1 MAAQIKSQLEDSEHC
16 CQRPKMDLEDA
27 PQEDPNAGLSVG
39 TVHAAF
45 ILSAAVA
52 VALTF
57 GKDLI
62 KGKLSMNSD
71 VGGQTPQFKA
81 FQRTYLTVYLLM
93 MAGDWLQ
100 GPYMYALYDAYGF
113 KHEEIAALFVAGFFS
128 ARTSNFNLYAWSS
141 LADMRECRRWRA
153 GGVPSMTVAHPVA
166 SRAGRSENS
175 HKRVSW
181 APAGARVATI
191 AAGARGMRSVD
202 EGPHSPGHAP
212 AALRESGRAAERVK
226 AGAAGAAHTHIGRT
240 RSRKSWA
247 KARWPSRPR
256 RSDEALRA
264 PGSADTNTESGH
276 VASMSGRRHTHT
288 RSRKS
293 DTENKKKQQ
302 NTGFGSS
309 MLFGTVAGSLADTL
323 GRKRGALAYVVVY
336 AASCV
341 TKHWRSYEVL
351 MFGRVLGGIAT
362 SLLFSVFDS
371 WLVAE
376 HASRGFE
383 PAWLS
388 TTFANAQAGNSIVA
402 ILSGV
407 LGEWIAGTTPMR
419 VLVAG
424 STGGEDAAPD
434 GAIMWGGYC
443 LPFDAAAVFLLVGGF
458 VIMTTWNE
466 NYGDTKQSSGADG
479 LRESLTKGLLLLARD
494 RRVLLVGLV
503 CSCFEAAMYAFV
515 FEWTP
520 ALTAANAPR

>member
-1 MAAQIKSQLEDSEHC
+1 M
-16 CQRPKMDLEDA
+16 
-27 PQEDPNAGLSVG
+27 G
-39 TVHAAF
+39 T
-45 ILSAAVA
+45 
-52 VALTF
+52 
-57 GKDLI
+57 
-62 KGKLSMNSD
+62 
-71 VGGQTPQFKA
+71 
-81 FQRTYLTVYLLM
+81 
-93 MAGDWLQ
+93 
-100 GPYMYALYDAYGF
+100 
-113 KHEEIAALFVAGFFS
+113 
-128 ARTSNFNLYAWSS
+128 
-141 LADMRECRRWRA
+141 
-153 GGVPSMTVAHPVA
+153 
-166 SRAGRSENS
+166 
-175 HKRVSW
+175 
-181 APAGARVATI
+181 
-191 AAGARGMRSVD
+191 
-202 EGPHSPGHAP
+202 
-212 AALRESGRAAERVK
+212 
-226 AGAAGAAHTHIGRT
+226 
-240 RSRKSWA
+240 
-247 KARWPSRPR
+247 
-256 RSDEALRA
+256 
-264 PGSADTNTESGH
+264 
-276 VASMSGRRHTHT
+276 
-288 RSRKS
+288 SRKS
-293 DTENKKKQQ
+293 DTEQQRRAAERRGRGGRGTHIASGNSATLGDGAMAVAAASRRRSAARAGPLLREHGEAATGNRDENKRKKQ

-515 FEWTP
+515 FAWTP

>member
-1 MAAQIKSQLEDSEHC
+1 
-16 CQRPKMDLEDA
+16 
-27 PQEDPNAGLSVG
+27 
-39 TVHAAF
+39 
-45 ILSAAVA
+45 
-52 VALTF
+52 
-57 GKDLI
+57 
-62 KGKLSMNSD
+62 
-71 VGGQTPQFKA
+71 
-81 FQRTYLTVYLLM
+81 
-93 MAGDWLQ
+93 
-100 GPYMYALYDAYGF
+100 
-113 KHEEIAALFVAGFFS
+113 
-128 ARTSNFNLYAWSS
+128 
-141 LADMRECRRWRA
+141 
-153 GGVPSMTVAHPVA
+153 
-166 SRAGRSENS
+166 
-175 HKRVSW
+175 
-181 APAGARVATI
+181 
-191 AAGARGMRSVD
+191 
-202 EGPHSPGHAP
+202 
-212 AALRESGRAAERVK
+212 
-226 AGAAGAAHTHIGRT
+226 
-240 RSRKSWA
+240 
-247 KARWPSRPR
+247 
-256 RSDEALRA
+256 
-264 PGSADTNTESGH
+264 
-276 VASMSGRRHTHT
+276 
-288 RSRKS
+288 
-293 DTENKKKQQ
+293 
-302 NTGFGSS
+302 

-424 STGGEDAAPD
+424 SSGGEDAAPD
-434 GAIMWGGYC
+434 GAVMWGGYC
-443 LPFDAAAVFLLVGGF
+443 LPFDAAAVFLLIGGF

-520 ALTAANAPR
+520 VRARVLFLFNARASRRSLRDAIGATLSPRRRRAGRTVVAPET

>member
-1 MAAQIKSQLEDSEHC
+1 
-16 CQRPKMDLEDA
+16 
-27 PQEDPNAGLSVG
+27 
-39 TVHAAF
+39 
-45 ILSAAVA
+45 
-52 VALTF
+52 
-57 GKDLI
+57 
-62 KGKLSMNSD
+62 
-71 VGGQTPQFKA
+71 
-81 FQRTYLTVYLLM
+81 
-93 MAGDWLQ
+93 
-100 GPYMYALYDAYGF
+100 
-113 KHEEIAALFVAGFFS
+113 
-128 ARTSNFNLYAWSS
+128 
-141 LADMRECRRWRA
+141 
-153 GGVPSMTVAHPVA
+153 
-166 SRAGRSENS
+166 
-175 HKRVSW
+175 
-181 APAGARVATI
+181 
-191 AAGARGMRSVD
+191 
-202 EGPHSPGHAP
+202 
-212 AALRESGRAAERVK
+212 
-226 AGAAGAAHTHIGRT
+226 
-240 RSRKSWA
+240 
-247 KARWPSRPR
+247 
-256 RSDEALRA
+256 
-264 PGSADTNTESGH
+264 
-276 VASMSGRRHTHT
+276 
-288 RSRKS
+288 
-293 DTENKKKQQ
+293 
-302 NTGFGSS
+302 

-494 RRVLLVGLV
+494 RRVLLVLRGGHVRLRLRV
-503 CSCFEAAMYAFV
+503 DAGAHGGERAAVRDSAFYWNFNV
-515 FEWTP
+515 TRSRRWRLHESLRVSWIYMRHTGRR
-520 ALTAANAPR
+520 TARSSRR

>member
-1 MAAQIKSQLEDSEHC
+1 MNQI
-16 CQRPKMDLEDA
+16 
-27 PQEDPNAGLSVG
+27 
-39 TVHAAF
+39 
-45 ILSAAVA
+45 VA
-52 VALTF
+52 VH
-57 GKDLI
+57 
-62 KGKLSMNSD
+62 
-71 VGGQTPQFKA
+71 
-81 FQRTYLTVYLLM
+81 
-93 MAGDWLQ
+93 LQ
-100 GPYMYALYDAYGF
+100 DPIDASQ
-113 KHEEIAALFVAGFFS
+113 A
-128 ARTSNFNLYAWSS
+128 
-141 LADMRECRRWRA
+141 RWR
-153 GGVPSMTVAHPVA
+153 GVVVYTARFSQHGCVFAEKGLLVHPTHGSMCA
-166 SRAGRSENS
+166 
-175 HKRVSW
+175 
-181 APAGARVATI
+181 
-191 AAGARGMRSVD
+191 
-202 EGPHSPGHAP
+202 
-212 AALRESGRAAERVK
+212 
-226 AGAAGAAHTHIGRT
+226 
-240 RSRKSWA
+240 
-247 KARWPSRPR
+247 
-256 RSDEALRA
+256 
-264 PGSADTNTESGH
+264 
-276 VASMSGRRHTHT
+276 
-288 RSRKS
+288 
-293 DTENKKKQQ
+293 Q
-302 NTGFGSS
+302 
-309 MLFGTVAGSLADTL
+309 VAGSLADTL

-443 LPFDAAAVFLLVGGF
+443 LPFDAAAVFLLIGGF

>member
-1 MAAQIKSQLEDSEHC
+1 
-16 CQRPKMDLEDA
+16 
-27 PQEDPNAGLSVG
+27 
-39 TVHAAF
+39 
-45 ILSAAVA
+45 
-52 VALTF
+52 
-57 GKDLI
+57 
-62 KGKLSMNSD
+62 
-71 VGGQTPQFKA
+71 
-81 FQRTYLTVYLLM
+81 
-93 MAGDWLQ
+93 
-100 GPYMYALYDAYGF
+100 
-113 KHEEIAALFVAGFFS
+113 
-128 ARTSNFNLYAWSS
+128 
-141 LADMRECRRWRA
+141 
-153 GGVPSMTVAHPVA
+153 
-166 SRAGRSENS
+166 
-175 HKRVSW
+175 
-181 APAGARVATI
+181 
-191 AAGARGMRSVD
+191 
-202 EGPHSPGHAP
+202 
-212 AALRESGRAAERVK
+212 
-226 AGAAGAAHTHIGRT
+226 
-240 RSRKSWA
+240 
-247 KARWPSRPR
+247 
-256 RSDEALRA
+256 
-264 PGSADTNTESGH
+264 
-276 VASMSGRRHTHT
+276 
-288 RSRKS
+288 
-293 DTENKKKQQ
+293 
-302 NTGFGSS
+302 

-424 STGGEDAAPD
+424 SSTGEDAAPD
-434 GAIMWGGYC
+434 GAVMWGGYC
-443 LPFDAAAVFLLVGGF
+443 LPFDAAAVFLLIGGF

-520 ALTAANAPR
+520 ALTAANAPRPPYGEIFAAMMLCCAAGTRLFGFLAESRGPEDFARPLFVVASLFLLAPVVAPSNYVLALVAFLLFEGVVGCYFPALGTLKSKIVPDAQRSTIYNIFRVPLNVLVLLVLLSKLPTQTVFAVSALLLLAAAILQHMLFAAMRGHADVLDAHGVDAKDPLVSV

>member
-1 MAAQIKSQLEDSEHC
+1 
-16 CQRPKMDLEDA
+16 
-27 PQEDPNAGLSVG
+27 
-39 TVHAAF
+39 
-45 ILSAAVA
+45 
-52 VALTF
+52 
-57 GKDLI
+57 
-62 KGKLSMNSD
+62 
-71 VGGQTPQFKA
+71 
-81 FQRTYLTVYLLM
+81 
-93 MAGDWLQ
+93 
-100 GPYMYALYDAYGF
+100 
-113 KHEEIAALFVAGFFS
+113 
-128 ARTSNFNLYAWSS
+128 
-141 LADMRECRRWRA
+141 
-153 GGVPSMTVAHPVA
+153 
-166 SRAGRSENS
+166 
-175 HKRVSW
+175 
-181 APAGARVATI
+181 
-191 AAGARGMRSVD
+191 
-202 EGPHSPGHAP
+202 
-212 AALRESGRAAERVK
+212 
-226 AGAAGAAHTHIGRT
+226 
-240 RSRKSWA
+240 
-247 KARWPSRPR
+247 
-256 RSDEALRA
+256 
-264 PGSADTNTESGH
+264 
-276 VASMSGRRHTHT
+276 
-288 RSRKS
+288 
-293 DTENKKKQQ
+293 
-302 NTGFGSS
+302 

-424 STGGEDAAPD
+424 SSTGEDAAPD

-443 LPFDAAAVFLLVGGF
+443 LPFDAAAVFLLIGGA

-520 ALTAANAPR
+520 ALTAANAPRSVTQRLHWTST